1 MNTEPLIK
9 AVVAAILL
17 LENSGS
23 EEIDPDTAAQ
33 GLEAIGHEL
42 LQLSSEDRSYFVN
55 AIDEIA
61 SQEDNPAA
69 SQSIKSIPFK
79 MGMLRREVARSL
91 RSSP

>member
-42 LQLSSEDRSYFVN
+42 LQLSNEDRSYFVN
-55 AIDEIA
+55 AIDEICFTGR
-61 SQEDNPAA
+61 
-69 SQSIKSIPFK
+69 QSSGFSIHQINS
-79 MGMLRREVARSL
+79 V
-91 RSSP
+91 